1 MTRENMD
8 KEIKKRVQ
16 AVERDIPG
24 ELEATIMKELGQ
36 IDMTPGPLPDYMRDM
51 YHMCH
56 TQRMEKKTLLFVG
69 ALATAASLLLAVLL
83 LVTTFPSLFQRERV
97 ATATPGV
104 VEEDGVFVDARVEGM
119 PADTFII
126 DQKDPEMTIVWIEKT
141 PLMAKNN

>member
-1 MTRENMD
+1 MTHENMD
-8 KEIKKRVQ
+8 KEIMQRVQ

-24 ELEATIMKELGQ
+24 ELETTIMKELGQ
-36 IDMTPGPLPDYMRDM
+36 IDMTPGPLPDHMRR
-51 YHMCH
+51 
-56 TQRMEKKTLLFVG
+56 TQLMEKKTLLYVG

-83 LVTTFPSLFQRERV
+83 LVTAFPSLFQRERV
-97 ATATPGV
+97 ATVTPGV